1 MPFEPVVRRKSLT
14 SKLLVLTVI
23 WLVFAILSIGYTL
36 ALSWKLEGGAA
47 AINDAGSLRMKTYR
61 MAYLVS
67 IKAPNERVMKEA
79 TDFENTLSNLR
90 KGDPARPLFLPN
102 NKKVNLQAA
111 LIADKW
117 AKEIQ
122 PLILNTDQNPA
133 LFINANAEV
142 IKGFVSE
149 INQLVKLVEADN
161 ALNTT
166 LLRLFQSV
174 LLVMALVGSVVMVYL
189 LFLLIIRPV
198 NHLSIAIGKMSQGDF
213 GARVEVESEDEFGM
227 LGQGFNQ
234 MAEHLQSLYRTLED
248 KVQQKTQAFEDKNK
262 ELQILYESS
271 SFLHQSHNLHG
282 MCEGFLQRII
292 KLFGA
297 QAGSVRLV
305 DFERGQLDE
314 VAQVNLPQNLQE
326 ARICAQVEACF
337 CGQAVTQEGSVI
349 KFFKDKGEINPT
361 LCQQAGF
368 SNVSI
373 LHIRYNTK
381 NLGIFSLYFKDERQ
395 LSEQEQFLLETLGS
409 HLGVAIE
416 NIRLAAKNEQ
426 LAVLEERNF
435 MAQGLHDSIAQS
447 LTFLNL
453 QVQMLESALK
463 NAEEAQ
469 VQENIGFIREGV
481 QECYEDVRELL
492 LNFRIRESQEEFPDA
507 VRTLIKR
514 FESQTQIGTE
524 LVIEGQGLPLNPQQQ
539 LQMTFIVQEAL
550 SNVRKHAQASVVKII
565 ISDEKDFTLTISD
578 DGRGFDRTAQ
588 VSLNS
593 THVGLAIMQERA
605 GRIHAKLRIDSKAQQ
620 GTTIAVVLPK
630 EERIA
635 S

>member
-1 MPFEPVVRRKSLT
+1 MPFEPLPRAKSLT
-14 SKLLVLTVI
+14 TKLLVLTVI
-23 WLVFAILSIGYTL
+23 WLIFAILSIGYTL

-67 IKAPNERVMKEA
+67 IKAPSERVVHE
-79 TDFENTLSNLR
+79 TENFESTLSNLR

-102 NKKVNLQAA
+102 NKKVKEQAA

-117 AKEIQ
+117 HQKIE
-122 PLILNTDQNPA
+122 PLILNPEAKPELFIDQNA
-133 LFINANAEV
+133 KTISSFVDDINE
-142 IKGFVSE
+142 
-149 INQLVKLVEADN
+149 LVKLVEADN

-166 LLRLFQSV
+166 LLRLFQSA
-174 LLVMALVGSVVMVYL
+174 LLVMALVGSLVMVYL

-198 NHLSIAIGKMSQGDF
+198 TQLSLAIKQMRQGDF
-213 GARVEVESEDEFGM
+213 SARVEVEGQDEFGM

-248 KVQQKTQAFEDKNK
+248 KVQQKTQAFEDKNQ
-262 ELQILYESS
+262 ELQILYEGSS
-271 SFLHQSHNLHG
+271 YLHQSHNLHG

-297 QAGSVRLV
+297 EAGTVRLV
-305 DFERGQLDE
+305 DFERGELDE

-337 CGQAVTQEGSVI
+337 CGQAVTQEGAVI
-349 KFFKDKGEINPT
+349 KFFKDKQEINPT

-368 SNVSI
+368 ANVSI
-373 LHIRYNTK
+373 HHIRYNTQ
-381 NLGIFSLYFKDERQ
+381 NLGIFSLYFKNERE

-463 NAEEAQ
+463 NQEEDQ
-469 VQENIGFIREGV
+469 VKENLGFIREGV

-514 FESQTQIGTE
+514 FESQTQIATE
-524 LVIEGQGLPLNPQQQ
+524 LSIEGQGLPLNPQQQ

-550 SNVRKHAQASVVKII
+550 SNIRKHAQATQVKII
-565 ISDEKDFTLTISD
+565 IHDEKDFMLRIRD
-578 DGRGFDRTAQ
+578 DGRGFDRSTQ
-588 VSLNS
+588 VSQNS

-605 GRIHAKLRIDSKAQQ
+605 GRIHAKLSIESQLQQ
-620 GTTIAVVLPK
+620 GTTITVVLPK